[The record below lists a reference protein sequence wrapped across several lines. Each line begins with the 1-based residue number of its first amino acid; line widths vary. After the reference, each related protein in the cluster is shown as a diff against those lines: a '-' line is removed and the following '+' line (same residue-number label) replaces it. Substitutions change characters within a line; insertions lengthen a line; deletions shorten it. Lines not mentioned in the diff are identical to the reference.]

1 MAVSG
6 SSPDND
12 KLVACLPACL
22 VVAYIVVVVVVV
34 VYNSTVQK
42 AKRKEKKRKEKKR
55 KEETT
60 TAARV
65 RRNPSFNI
73 CRLPSTTFTCLYGDN
88 STYAVDRHE
97 HGTHKRGR
105 RLGEYL
111 EPPQNVPLN
120 QLTRILL

>member
-22 VVAYIVVVVVVV
+22 VVACIVVFVVV

-55 KEETT
+55 
-60 TAARV
+60 
-65 RRNPSFNI
+65 RR
-73 CRLPSTTFTCLYGDN
+73 
-88 STYAVDRHE
+88 
-97 HGTHKRGR
+97 R
-105 RLGEYL
+105 RLASGVIHRSTFAACHPLLLRVYTATI
-111 EPPQNVPLN
+111 VPTLSTVTN
-120 QLTRILL
+120 TAHTKEADGWGNIWNHLKMCHLTS